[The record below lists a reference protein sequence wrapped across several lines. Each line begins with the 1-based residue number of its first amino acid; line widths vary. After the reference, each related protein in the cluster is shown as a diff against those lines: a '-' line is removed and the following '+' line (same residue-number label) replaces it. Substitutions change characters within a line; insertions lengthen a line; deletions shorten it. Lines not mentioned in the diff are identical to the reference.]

1 MHLQY
6 EDFEKI
12 MDIGIRLSTEKD
24 RNRLLMTILDKGMEI
39 TNCDASTL
47 YLYEHDEL
55 RFKFM
60 RTLSKE
66 INRGLDG
73 EPIDLPPVP
82 MKEENVCSYAAIH
95 REVVNISDV
104 YASNRFDF

>member
-12 MDIGIRLSTEKD
+12 KDFVVRLSTERD

-47 YLYEHDEL
+47 YLYENDEL
-55 RFKFM
+55 HFKFM
-60 RTLSKE
+60 KTLSMGVS
-66 INRGLDG
+66 RGRRG
-73 EPIDLPPVP
+73 ESIDLHPVP
-82 MKEENVCSYAAIH
+82 M
-95 REVVNISDV
+95 
-104 YASNRFDF
+104 

>member
-12 MDIGIRLSTEKD
+12 MDIGISLSTERD
-24 RNRLLMTILDKGMEI
+24 RNCLLMTILEKGMEI

-47 YLYEHDEL
+47 YLYENGEL

-60 RTLSKE
+60 KTLSKG
-66 INRGLDG
+66 IRHVQILIAGRGT
-73 EPIDLPPVP
+73 
-82 MKEENVCSYAAIH
+82 H
-95 REVVNISDV
+95 
-104 YASNRFDF
+104 

>member
-47 YLYEHDEL
+47 YLYENNEL
-55 RFKFM
+55 IFKYM
-60 RTLSKE
+60 KTLSMGVSRGMGGE
-66 INRGLDG
+66 I
-73 EPIDLPPVP
+73 IDLPPVL
-82 MKEENVCSYAAIH
+82 
-95 REVVNISDV
+95 
-104 YASNRFDF
+104 

>member
-47 YLYEHDEL
+47 YLY
-55 RFKFM
+55 
-60 RTLSKE
+60 
-66 INRGLDG
+66 
-73 EPIDLPPVP
+73 
-82 MKEENVCSYAAIH
+82 
-95 REVVNISDV
+95 
-104 YASNRFDF
+104 